1 MHLKALHIHG
11 ILSGSTTLITFLT
24 AAVVLL
30 HVVTTINNVEKMFL
44 DILIG
49 IICACALLVVA
60 SGLMIFGIVKKS
72 PFFLLPWLVLMT
84 LASITSCVFFFGV
97 FLLAAHCDIKA
108 FLVFISV
115 GAINAMILYPIF
127 ALFFVLREARAGR
140 LQLLD

>member
-30 HVVTTINNVEKMFL
+30 HVVTTINNDEKMFL
-44 DILIG
+44 G

>member
-44 DILIG
+44 G